1 MSGPRTLAKRLL
13 GPGPGIRRDWRRGVR
28 AGLVNHR
35 VIDRFVR
42 PGMVAVD
49 VGASNGTFSVR
60 MLQLVGRSGHVY
72 AVEPHA
78 GNAPAL
84 TQIERRY
91 RHFRYLPVAAS
102 DVNSTGTLVTPM
114 HDGIAHP
121 GLSSLAHDA
130 PAGAAVDVPLRRL
143 DDLLAEEGLPVGF
156 VKVDVEGHE
165 RAVLAGA
172 ARTLQ
177 ARPPILVEIE
187 QRHHADPI
195 AAVFDDMQAL
205 GYDGWALFE
214 RGLRPLS
221 DFDVARDQER
231 FLTGGF
237 QDAMPRSYV
246 NDFLFMAR
254 GTAPPPD
261 LMASGEG

>member
-1 MSGPRTLAKRLL
+1 MSVLRTLAKRLL

-28 AGLVNHR
+28 AGLVDRR
-35 VIDRFVR
+35 VIDRLVR

-72 AVEPHA
+72 AVEPHP
-78 GNAPAL
+78 GNASAL
-84 TQIERRY
+84 MQLERRY
-91 RHFRYLPVAAS
+91 RRFRYLPVAAS
-102 DVNSTGTLVTPM
+102 DVNGAGTLVTPL
-114 HDGIAHP
+114 HDGVAHT

-130 PAGAAVDVPLRRL
+130 PTGTAVHVPLRRL
-143 DDLLAEEGLPVGF
+143 DDLLAEERRPVGF

-172 ARTLQ
+172 TRTLQ
-177 ARPPILVEIE
+177 SRPPILVEIE
-187 QRHHADPI
+187 QRHQADPI
-195 AAVFDDMQAL
+195 AAVFDDMRAL

-214 RGLRPLS
+214 HGLRPLS
-221 DFDVARDQER
+221 EFDVARDQER

-237 QDAMPRSYV
+237 QDTMPRSYV
-246 NDFLFMAR
+246 NNFLFMAL
-254 GTAPPPD
+254 GATPPPE
-261 LMASGEG
+261 LMA